1 MRELTQEEWKDSLHR
16 RMSGV
21 EADIKELKTRMATS
35 ETQSAVDQVHRI
47 NVESRLSSIE
57 DTLKWLV
64 RVIIGAMILALV
76 GFAMAGGL
84 NVS

>member
-21 EADIKELKTRMATS
+21 ESDIKELKNRMAIS
-35 ETQSAVDQVHRI
+35 ETQVAVDQVHRS

-76 GFAMAGGL
+76 GFAMSGGL